1 MAAAGAAGV
10 GATLRSGTPA
20 ARAAE
25 AARAGATGGQAVSF
39 YGAHQAGIATPT
51 QEHVHFL
58 ALDVV
63 SDSPTD
69 LRALLA
75 ALSAGAAALTAGNP
89 VGAVSTGVDPPVDTG
104 EALGLGPA
112 RLTVT
117 FGLGP
122 SVFAAG
128 RFGGLEALRP
138 APLVDLPPFAS
149 DSLQP
154 GICDGDIAV
163 QACSDDPQ
171 VAFHAI
177 HDLIRLAS
185 PTAVPRW
192 SLPGFGRTLNTAGRT
207 TPRNIM
213 GFKEGTANILGQDHA
228 ALERFVWAGGP
239 ESPAWMVGGSYMVVR
254 RIQMLLHNWDSIS
267 LEQQERTF
275 GRHKLSG
282 APLGRSTSTTRSICT
297 RSWADS
303 WRSPRSRTSAWPAP
317 PTTTAS
323 GSCAGAT
330 PTATGSTRAP
340 SRADSCSSASS
351 AIRARSSFPMQDQL
365 ALSDLLNEHTEHIGS
380 AIFACPPG
388 AAGGG
393 VRRRGAVRLA
403 VAVRARYSATTRPSR
418 CELPLRGRARRT
430 GR

>member
-10 GATLRSGTPA
+10 GATLGAGTPV
-20 ARAAE
+20 ARATE
-25 AARAGATGGQAVSF
+25 AAGAGRASGKAVPFHGG
-39 YGAHQAGIATPT
+39 HQAGIATPT

-63 SDSPTD
+63 SDSLTD

-75 ALSAGAAALTAGNP
+75 ALSAAAAQLTAGNP

-104 EALGLGPA
+104 EALGLEPS

-122 SVFAAG
+122 SVFMPG
-128 RFGGLEALRP
+128 RFGLEARRP
-138 APLVDLPPFAS
+138 APLADLPSFAS

-163 QACSDDPQ
+163 QACAEDPQ
-171 VAFHAI
+171 VAFHAV

-185 PTAVPRW
+185 PAAVPRW
-192 SLPGFGRTLNTAGRT
+192 SLPGFGRTHNTAGQT

-213 GFKEGTANILGQDHA
+213 GFKEGTANIVGQDHA
-228 ALERFVWAGGP
+228 ALERFVWASER

-254 RIQMLLHNWDSIS
+254 RIQILLRNWDSIS

-282 APLGRSTSTTRSICT
+282 APLGEKHEHDPIDLHATSNGRPVISPLAHIRLASPAYNHGQRLLRRGYSYSDGIYDGAVAGGQLFICFQ
-297 RSWADS
+297 RD
-303 WRSPRSRTSAWPAP
+303 PRRQF
-317 PTTTAS
+317 
-323 GSCAGAT
+323 
-330 PTATGSTRAP
+330 
-340 SRADSCSSASS
+340 
-351 AIRARSSFPMQDQL
+351 IPMQARL
-365 ALSDLLNEHTEHIGS
+365 ALDDLLNEHTEHIGS

-388 AAGGG
+388 AAP
-393 VRRRGAVRLA
+393 GAFVGQRLFA
-403 VAVRARYSATTRPSR
+403 
-418 CELPLRGRARRT
+418 
-430 GR
+430 

>member
-1 MAAAGAAGV
+1 MAAAGAAGA

-20 ARAAE
+20 ARAAV
-25 AARAGATGGQAVSF
+25 AARAGAPGGKAVPF

-63 SDSPTD
+63 SDSSAD

-75 ALSAGAAALTAGNP
+75 ALSAGAAALTAGDP
-89 VGAVSTGVDPPVDTG
+89 VGALSTGVDPPVDTG
-104 EALGLGPA
+104 EALGLGPS

-192 SLPGFGRTLNTAGRT
+192 SLPGFGRTLNTAGQT
-207 TPRNIM
+207 TPRNIL
-213 GFKEGTANILGQDHA
+213 GFKEGTANIVGQDHA
-228 ALERFVWAGGP
+228 ALERFVWAGAP

-254 RIQMLLHNWDSIS
+254 RIQLLLHNWDSIS

-282 APLGRSTSTTRSICT
+282 APLGEKREHDPIDLHKVVGGQLAISPLAHVRLASPAYNHGQRLLRRGYSYSDGIYDGAIAGGQLFICFQ
-297 RSWADS
+297 RD
-303 WRSPRSRTSAWPAP
+303 PRAQF
-317 PTTTAS
+317 
-323 GSCAGAT
+323 
-330 PTATGSTRAP
+330 
-340 SRADSCSSASS
+340 
-351 AIRARSSFPMQDQL
+351 IPMQTQL
-365 ALSDLLNEHTEHIGS
+365 ALNDLLNEHTEHIGS

-393 VRRRGAVRLA
+393 FVGEGLF
-403 VAVRARYSATTRPSR
+403 
-418 CELPLRGRARRT
+418 G
-430 GR
+430 

>member
-10 GATLRSGTPA
+10 GATLGAGTPP

-25 AARAGATGGQAVSF
+25 AASAGQAFGKAVPF

-63 SDSPTD
+63 SDSSTD

-75 ALSAGAAALTAGNP
+75 ALSAAAAELTAGNP
-89 VGAVSTGVDPPVDTG
+89 AGALSTGVDPPVDTG
-104 EALGLGPA
+104 EAVGLEPS

-122 SVFAAG
+122 SVFMPG
-128 RFGGLEALRP
+128 RFGLERQRP

-149 DSLQP
+149 DSLKP

-163 QACSDDPQ
+163 QACAENPQ

-177 HDLIRLAS
+177 HDLIRIAS

-192 SLPGFGRTLNTAGRT
+192 SLPGFGRTLNTAGQT

-213 GFKEGTANILGQDHA
+213 GFKEGTANIVAQDHA
-228 ALERFVWAGGP
+228 AFERFVWAGAR
-239 ESPAWMVGGSYMVVR
+239 ESPAWMAGGSYMVVR
-254 RIQMLLHNWDSIS
+254 RIQILFDLWDSIS

-282 APLGRSTSTTRSICT
+282 APLGERHEHDPLDLHATSHGQLEISPLAHVRLASPAYNHGQRILRRGYSYSNGIDDGAVAGGQLFICFQ
-297 RSWADS
+297 RD
-303 WRSPRSRTSAWPAP
+303 PRRQF
-317 PTTTAS
+317 
-323 GSCAGAT
+323 
-330 PTATGSTRAP
+330 
-340 SRADSCSSASS
+340 
-351 AIRARSSFPMQDQL
+351 IPMQARL
-365 ALSDLLNEHTEHIGS
+365 ALDDLLNEHTVHIGS

-388 AAGGG
+388 AARGGFVG
-393 VRRRGAVRLA
+393 EGLF
-403 VAVRARYSATTRPSR
+403 
-418 CELPLRGRARRT
+418 G
-430 GR
+430 

>member
-10 GATLRSGTPA
+10 GATLGAGTPV
-20 ARAAE
+20 ARATE
-25 AARAGATGGQAVSF
+25 AAHAGRASGKAVPF

-63 SDSPTD
+63 SDSSSD

-75 ALSAGAAALTAGNP
+75 ALSAAAAQLTAGKP

-104 EALGLGPA
+104 EALGLEPS

-122 SVFAAG
+122 SVFMPG
-128 RFGGLEALRP
+128 RFGLQARRP
-138 APLVDLPPFAS
+138 GPLVDLPSFAS

-163 QACSDDPQ
+163 QACAEDPQ
-171 VAFHAI
+171 VAFHAV

-185 PTAVPRW
+185 PAAVPRW
-192 SLPGFGRTLNTAGRT
+192 SLAGFGRTHNTAGQT

-213 GFKEGTANILGQDHA
+213 GFKEGTANIVGQDHA
-228 ALERFVWAGGP
+228 ALERFVWAGER
-239 ESPAWMVGGSYMVVR
+239 ESPAWMIGGSYMVAR
-254 RIQMLLHNWDSIS
+254 RIQILLRNWDSIS
-267 LEQQERTF
+267 LEQQEQTF

-282 APLGRSTSTTRSICT
+282 APLGEKHEHDPIDLHATSNGQPVISPLAHVRLASPAYNHGQRLLRRGYSYSDGINDGAVAGGQLFICFQ
-297 RSWADS
+297 RD
-303 WRSPRSRTSAWPAP
+303 PRRQF
-317 PTTTAS
+317 
-323 GSCAGAT
+323 
-330 PTATGSTRAP
+330 
-340 SRADSCSSASS
+340 
-351 AIRARSSFPMQDQL
+351 IPMQARL
-365 ALSDLLNEHTEHIGS
+365 ALDDLLNEHTEHIGS

-388 AAGGG
+388 AAP
-393 VRRRGAVRLA
+393 GAFVGQRLFA
-403 VAVRARYSATTRPSR
+403 
-418 CELPLRGRARRT
+418 
-430 GR
+430 

>member
-1 MAAAGAAGV
+1 VRARTRRQFIAAAGAAGV
-10 GATLRSGTPA
+10 GATLGSGTPA

-25 AARAGATGGQAVSF
+25 AARTGAPGGKAVPF

-63 SDSPTD
+63 SDSSTD

-89 VGAVSTGVDPPVDTG
+89 VGALSTGVDPPVDTG
-104 EALGLGPA
+104 EALGLGPS

-213 GFKEGTANILGQDHA
+213 GFKEGTANIVGQDHA
-228 ALERFVWAGGP
+228 ALERFVWAGAP
-239 ESPAWMVGGSYMVVR
+239 ESPTWMVGGSYMVVR
-254 RIQMLLHNWDSIS
+254 RIQMLLRNWDSIS

-275 GRHKLSG
+275 GRRKLSG
-282 APLGRSTSTTRSICT
+282 APLGQKHEHDPIDLHKVVGGQLAIPPLAHIRVASPAYNHGQRLLRRGYSYSDGIYDGAVAGGQLFICFQ
-297 RSWADS
+297 RD
-303 WRSPRSRTSAWPAP
+303 PRAQF
-317 PTTTAS
+317 
-323 GSCAGAT
+323 
-330 PTATGSTRAP
+330 
-340 SRADSCSSASS
+340 
-351 AIRARSSFPMQDQL
+351 IPMQNQL

-388 AAGGG
+388 ATGGRFVG
-393 VRRRGAVRLA
+393 EGLF
-403 VAVRARYSATTRPSR
+403 
-418 CELPLRGRARRT
+418 G
-430 GR
+430 

>member
-10 GATLRSGTPA
+10 GATLGADMSV
-20 ARAAE
+20 ARATE
-25 AARAGATGGQAVSF
+25 PAGAGRASGKAVPF

-63 SDSPTD
+63 SDSSSD

-75 ALSAGAAALTAGNP
+75 ALSAAAAQLTAGKP

-104 EALGLGPA
+104 EALGLEPS

-122 SVFAAG
+122 SVFMPG
-128 RFGGLEALRP
+128 RFGLQARRP
-138 APLVDLPPFAS
+138 GPLVDLPSFAS

-163 QACSDDPQ
+163 QACAEDPQ
-171 VAFHAI
+171 VAFHAV

-185 PTAVPRW
+185 PAAVPRW
-192 SLPGFGRTLNTAGRT
+192 SLAGFGRTHNTAGQT

-213 GFKEGTANILGQDHA
+213 GFKEGTANIVGQDHA
-228 ALERFVWAGGP
+228 ALERFVWAGER
-239 ESPAWMVGGSYMVVR
+239 ESPAWMIGGSYMVVR
-254 RIQMLLHNWDSIS
+254 RIQILLRNWDSIS
-267 LEQQERTF
+267 LEQQEQTF

-282 APLGRSTSTTRSICT
+282 APLGEKHEHDPIDLHATSNGQPVISPLAHVRLASPAYNHGQRLLRRGYSYSDGIYDGTVAGGQLFICFQ
-297 RSWADS
+297 RD
-303 WRSPRSRTSAWPAP
+303 PRRQF
-317 PTTTAS
+317 
-323 GSCAGAT
+323 
-330 PTATGSTRAP
+330 
-340 SRADSCSSASS
+340 
-351 AIRARSSFPMQDQL
+351 IPMQARL
-365 ALSDLLNEHTEHIGS
+365 ALDDLLNEHTEHIGS

-388 AAGGG
+388 AAP
-393 VRRRGAVRLA
+393 GAFVGQRLFA
-403 VAVRARYSATTRPSR
+403 
-418 CELPLRGRARRT
+418 
-430 GR
+430 

>member
-10 GATLRSGTPA
+10 GATLGAGTPV

-25 AARAGATGGQAVSF
+25 AARAGATGGQAVPF
-39 YGAHQAGIATPT
+39 YGAHQAGITTPT

-58 ALDVV
+58 ALDMA

-128 RFGGLEALRP
+128 RFGALDALRP
-138 APLVDLPPFAS
+138 APLVDLPPFAN

-192 SLPGFGRTLNTAGRT
+192 SLPGFGRTLNTTGRT

-213 GFKEGTANILGQDHA
+213 GFKEGTANIVGQDRA
-228 ALERFVWAGGP
+228 ALDRFVWAGAP

-275 GRHKLSG
+275 GRDKLSG
-282 APLGRSTSTTRSICT
+282 APLGEKHEHDPIDLNKRVGGQPAIDELAHIRLASPAYNHGQRLLRRGYSYSDGIYEGAVAGGQLFICFQ
-297 RSWADS
+297 RD
-303 WRSPRSRTSAWPAP
+303 PRAQF
-317 PTTTAS
+317 
-323 GSCAGAT
+323 
-330 PTATGSTRAP
+330 
-340 SRADSCSSASS
+340 
-351 AIRARSSFPMQDQL
+351 IPMQNQL

-388 AAGGG
+388 AGGG
-393 VRRRGAVRLA
+393 GFVGEGLF
-403 VAVRARYSATTRPSR
+403 
-418 CELPLRGRARRT
+418 G
-430 GR
+430 

>member
-25 AARAGATGGQAVSF
+25 AARAGAPGGKAVPF

-63 SDSPTD
+63 SDSSAD

-75 ALSAGAAALTAGNP
+75 ALSAGAAALTAGDP
-89 VGAVSTGVDPPVDTG
+89 VGALSTGVDPPVDTG
-104 EALGLGPA
+104 EALGLGPS

-192 SLPGFGRTLNTAGRT
+192 SLPGFGRTLNTAGQT
-207 TPRNIM
+207 TPRNIL
-213 GFKEGTANILGQDHA
+213 GFKEGTANIVGQDRA
-228 ALERFVWAGGP
+228 ALERFVWAGAP
-239 ESPAWMVGGSYMVVR
+239 DFPAWMVGGSYMVVR
-254 RIQMLLHNWDSIS
+254 RIQLLLHNWDSIS

-282 APLGRSTSTTRSICT
+282 APLGEKREHDPI
-297 RSWADS
+297 DLHKVV
-303 WRSPRSRTSAWPAP
+303 
-317 PTTTAS
+317 
-323 GSCAGAT
+323 GG
-330 PTATGSTRAP
+330 
-340 SRADSCSSASS
+340 
-351 AIRARSSFPMQDQL
+351 QL
-365 ALSDLLNEHTEHIGS
+365 AISPLAH
-380 AIFACPPG
+380 
-388 AAGGG
+388 
-393 VRRRGAVRLA
+393 VRLA
-403 VAVRARYSATTRPSR
+403 SPAYNHGQRPPSPGLLIQR
-418 CELPLRGRARRT
+418 RDLRRRHRGRTVVHLLPARSARAVHSHADPARAQRPT
-430 GR
+430 ERAHRAHRKRDLRLPSGSR